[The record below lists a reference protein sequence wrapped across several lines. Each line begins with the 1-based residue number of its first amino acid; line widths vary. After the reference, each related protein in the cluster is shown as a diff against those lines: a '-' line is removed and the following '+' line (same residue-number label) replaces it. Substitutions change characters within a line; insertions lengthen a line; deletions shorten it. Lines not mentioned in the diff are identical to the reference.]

1 MTLNNYPLTTRQ
13 QFRIV
18 GWIFLFVT
26 AIEILNL
33 LSGRA
38 LSQFGNIPRYIPGLM
53 GIISGPFIHAS
64 LAHYL
69 SNIVPLCVLSLLM
82 LQYGTR
88 RFVLVSLFCL
98 VLTGLLVWLFAR
110 SANHLGISGLVYSY
124 FGFLLF
130 AGLLSGRLKLFAI
143 SLLVGV
149 FYGGLIFGVFPTR
162 GFVSWE
168 SHLFGFIS
176 GLIAARLWTR
186 N

>member
-1 MTLNNYPLTTRQ
+1 MALNNTVPATRQ
-13 QFRIV
+13 QFKIV
-18 GWIFLFVT
+18 SWIFLLLT
-26 AIEILNL
+26 GIEILNL
-33 LSGRA
+33 LSGGS
-38 LSQFGNIPRYIPGLM
+38 LSQFGNIPRYIPGLL

-69 SNIVPLCVLSLLM
+69 SNILPVCVFSLLM

-88 RFVLVSLFCL
+88 RFVFVSLFCM

-110 SANHLGISGLVYSY
+110 SATHVGISGLVYSY

-130 AGLLSGRLKLFAI
+130 AGILSGRFKLMLI

-176 GLIAARLWTR
+176 GLIAARLWEHD
-186 N
+186 

>member
-1 MTLNNYPLTTRQ
+1 MTLKNYPLTSRQ

-18 GWIFLFVT
+18 GWIFLLVT
-26 AIEILNL
+26 VIEILNL
-33 LSGRA
+33 FSGRA
-38 LSQFGNIPRYIPGLM
+38 LSHFGNIPRYIPGLL

-69 SNIVPLCVLSLLM
+69 SNIVPLCVLSFLM
-82 LQYGTR
+82 LQYGIR

-110 SANHLGISGLVYSY
+110 SANHLGISGLVYSF
-124 FGFLLF
+124 FGFLLL

-143 SLLVGV
+143 SLLVGI
-149 FYGGLIFGVFPTR
+149 FYGGLIFGVLPTR

>member
-1 MTLNNYPLTTRQ
+1 MALNNTPITTKQ
-13 QFRIV
+13 QFKIV

-26 AIEILNL
+26 IIEILNL
-33 LSGRA
+33 FSGRA
-38 LSQFGNIPRYIPGLM
+38 LSQFGNIPRYIPGLL
-53 GIISGPFIHAS
+53 GIISGPFIHGS

-69 SNIVPLCVLSLLM
+69 SNIVTLCVLSLLM

-98 VLTGLLVWLFAR
+98 ALTGLLVWLFAR

-124 FGFLLF
+124 FAFLLL
-130 AGLLSGRLKLFAI
+130 AGLLSGRVKLFTI

-149 FYGGLIFGVFPTR
+149 FYGGLIFGVLPAR

-186 N
+186 D